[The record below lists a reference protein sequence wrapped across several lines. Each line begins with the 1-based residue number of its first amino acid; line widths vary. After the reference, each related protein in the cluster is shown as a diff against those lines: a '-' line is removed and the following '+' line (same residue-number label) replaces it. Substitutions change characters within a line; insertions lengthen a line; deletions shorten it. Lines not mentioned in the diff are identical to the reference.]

1 MKSMLIF
8 VFILWDEVFEDS
20 MSLNNYLN
28 DLHIRL
34 DAVLTLKSNTFV
46 LTTPNTT
53 DSVSIAT

>member
-1 MKSMLIF
+1 
-8 VFILWDEVFEDS
+8 

-34 DAVLTLKSNTFV
+34 DAVLTLKSYTFV